1 MKVYLPLAIFA
12 CLAGLFLYVLDQMR
26 SGEYNPRS
34 IPTEFIGRTAPTI
47 DLPNLLDPN
56 DRVESDDYLGKTW
69 LVNVWG
75 SWCPACWQEHAYLMA
90 LSRKGVPIVGINWRD
105 DEANAKK
112 MLVQEGNPFAEIGV
126 DPQSNAVI
134 DWGVYGAPETFL
146 IDADGVVRAKHAGP
160 LDQSIWDQKFQPY
173 FTEVEEAS

>member
-1 MKVYLPLAIFA
+1 
-12 CLAGLFLYVLDQMR
+12 
-26 SGEYNPRS
+26 
-34 IPTEFIGRTAPTI
+34 
-47 DLPNLLDPN
+47 
-56 DRVESDDYLGKTW
+56 
-69 LVNVWG
+69 
-75 SWCPACWQEHAYLMA
+75 MA